1 MFCPNA
7 IARVFKLKIKLA
19 RIGLSEGE
27 RVSRQKCDA
36 NLSVALFFL
45 VALVSVIPSGSMGQ
59 TSVASGSI
67 QGTVSDPSD
76 LPIAEARVTIT
87 GVDTGQVV
95 SLKTTSAGIY
105 TSGPLSPG
113 RYVLRVES
121 QGFRRTQMDF
131 VVQVGTVS
139 SGNVR
144 LQVGSTTDT
153 VEVKA
158 SAVAVNTDQA
168 TIQGVLNEQQIE
180 SLPINGRNF
189 IDLAQLEPGVQT
201 QNVNDSESH
210 ISRGAISIG
219 GRDGYS
225 GTTVEVDGLDMSD
238 NTGNALANISASAIQ
253 EFSIA
258 QSSADASD
266 ETTDVGAV
274 NIVTRTGTNSLHGE
288 ALYLFRDRALAANF
302 PGGDS
307 DTYQRHNFA
316 GNFGGPIVKDKL
328 FFFGNADR
336 YKQDLGFPVTV
347 APPMQDIS
355 AIVSEPLRSTLL
367 SGRLD
372 YNAPKGARVFYRFDY
387 DNTKTVG
394 AFQPTFGLLR
404 ETDNTPEHAV
414 GIDFN
419 SGRFIHSV
427 RFGYAKSQNL
437 FGDASTEPG
446 VYNPLGNVELN
457 FGRGFHAGPDA
468 NQPQDFYTTRKQLK
482 YDGARPFAAH
492 LLRYGFNYTQVKQFL
507 FWPYALNGPVVKSQL
522 IPDDIAKADA
532 GPFPGGS
539 GNPLNYP
546 VDGGL
551 AIQLGNGEG
560 YITELPGFGRTAGAY
575 PTDNRI
581 QWYVGDTWKLKPF
594 LTLSYSVRYVR
605 DTNIQDY
612 LPPIP
617 CSAINPDVFNPTP
630 PCSGNLL
637 DMFGPGFGATPRQ
650 DNNNFAP
657 QIGLAWDVFRNGKTV
672 FRAGAGMFYQTSYY
686 FKGNNGLGRV
696 QFLPKGLFE
705 FAAGQGDGEGCTT
718 GSFRFPTAGG
728 GFTLVTSTPPTAA
741 HPAGLDIAT
750 QVCGQPIGS
759 VGEDIFALSKA
770 YQAAW
775 TAAGPQSN
783 PSFLGNTLAPSGV
796 AAPNYRT
803 PYTFNINV
811 GMQHEIRKG
820 LVASAD
826 YIRKVSLHNPLL
838 IDANH
843 VGAARFL
850 NKTAALAAI
859 NLTNESFG
867 CPDGTAGVQCSIGA
881 GATMEDYAGNGLTS
895 TTNFLGAPPSAFG
908 LTPDQGAAFAGI
920 NPYVGQG
927 FFYYPTGR
935 GLYNALE
942 VSVRQQTAN
951 PLPFV
956 NALNLQFS
964 YTLSRYEEPISQSS
978 SLSVDFDHPLRTM
991 GPANF
996 DRTHQFSIGAVFDLH
1011 KAPKVAFIAHIA
1023 SPFAQ
1028 AMSIVDQGRAGEMF
1042 YTDFTGDGTTGDF
1055 LPGTRNGAF
1064 GRDVKASNLTSFL
1077 NKYNSTVAG
1086 TILPAG
1092 KALVDAGLF
1101 TDDQLIALGAVADS
1115 VPLGPTTDRANLGW
1129 LKSMDLKVSWPIKV
1143 RENVVLEPSASA
1155 FNLFNFVN
1163 YDVSPA
1169 ALPSGILDGS
1179 AGSVNGTTNSLLDRG
1194 PERSGQ
1200 GPGIFSL
1207 GTARQFEFGLKISF

>member
-1 MFCPNA
+1 MERRICQIVTEGDFVAHQRSAAKPLA
-7 IARVFKLKIKLA
+7 ALAFLFVFT
-19 RIGLSEGE
+19 
-27 RVSRQKCDA
+27 
-36 NLSVALFFL
+36 L
-45 VALVSVIPSGSMGQ
+45 VVPSGLLGQ
-59 TSVASGSI
+59 TSVATGSI
-67 QGTVSDPSD
+67 QGTVADPSD
-76 LPIAEARVTIT
+76 LPIADARITISA
-87 GVDTGQVV
+87 VDTGQVV
-95 SLKTTSAGIY
+95 TLKTTSAGTY

-121 QGFRRTQMDF
+121 QGFRATQMDF

-139 SGNVR
+139 SGNLR

-153 VEVKA
+153 VEVKS

-168 TIQGVLNEQQIE
+168 TVQGVLNEQQIE
-180 SLPINGRNF
+180 SLPFNGRNF

-201 QNVNDSESH
+201 ENVSDSEAH

-274 NIVTRTGTNSLHGE
+274 NIVTRTGTNSPHGE

-302 PGGDS
+302 PGGIG

-316 GNFGGPIVKDKL
+316 GNFGGSILKNKL
-328 FFFGNADR
+328 FFFANADR
-336 YKQDLGFPVTV
+336 YKQDLGFPVSV

-355 AIVSEPLRSTLL
+355 SVVPEPLRSTML

-372 YNAPKGARVFYRFDY
+372 YNAPRGARVFYRFDY

-394 AFQPTFGLLR
+394 AFQPTFGLMR
-404 ETDNTPEHAV
+404 ETDNTPEHAL
-414 GIDFN
+414 GLDFN
-419 SGRFIHSV
+419 TGHHIHSI

-437 FGDASTEPG
+437 FGDASNEPG

-468 NQPQDFYTTRKQLK
+468 NQPAHFYISKKQLK

-492 LLRYGFNYTQVKQFL
+492 VPRYGFNYTQIKQFL
-507 FWPYALNGPVVKSQL
+507 FYSFALDGPIVKSQL
-522 IPDDIAKADA
+522 IPQDIAIAA
-532 GPFPGGS
+532 GGPFPGGS

-560 YITELPGFGRTAGAY
+560 YTTEIPGFGQSAGAY

-581 QWYVGDTWKLKPF
+581 QWYAGDTWKLKPF
-594 LTLSYSVRYVR
+594 FTLSFSVRYVR
-605 DTNIQDY
+605 DTNIVDY
-612 LPPIP
+612 LPPIS
-617 CSAINPDVFNPTP
+617 CSAINTSVFDPTP
-630 PCSGNLL
+630 PCTGNLL
-637 DMFGPGFGATPRQ
+637 DMFGPGLSATPRQ

-657 QIGLAWDVFRNGKTV
+657 QIGLAWDLFRNGKTV
-672 FRAGAGMFYQTSYY
+672 FRAGAGLFYQTSYY
-686 FKGNNGLGRV
+686 TKGNVGLGRM
-696 QFLPKGLFE
+696 QLLQNGLFQ

-728 GFTLVTSTPPTAA
+728 GFALVMSTPPTAA

-750 QVCGQPIGS
+750 QVCGQPIGN
-759 VGEDIFALSKA
+759 VGEDVFALEKE

-775 TAAGPQSN
+775 AAAGPQSN
-783 PSFLGNTLAPSGV
+783 PSFVGNTLAPYGV
-796 AAPNYRT
+796 VAPNYRT
-803 PYTFNINV
+803 PYTYNV
-811 GMQHEIRKG
+811 NLGVQHEIRKG
-820 LVASAD
+820 MVASAD

-843 VGAARFL
+843 VGAARYL
-850 NKTAALAAI
+850 NKTAALNAI

-867 CPDGTAGVQCSIGA
+867 CADGTAGIPCALGA
-881 GATMEDYAGNGLTS
+881 GAIMEDYAGNGLTS

-908 LTPDQGAAFAGI
+908 LTPDQGAAFAGV

-927 FFYYPTGR
+927 FFYYPIGR

-942 VSVRQQTAN
+942 VSLRQQTAN

-956 NALNLQFS
+956 QNINLQFS
-964 YTLSRYEEPISQSS
+964 YTLSRYEEPISQTS
-978 SLSVDFDHPLRTM
+978 SLSVDYDHPLRTM

-996 DRTHQFSIGAVFDLH
+996 DRTHQFSMGTVFDLH
-1011 KAPKVAFIAHIA
+1011 KAPKVAFIAHFA

-1055 LPGTRNGAF
+1055 LPGSRNGAF
-1064 GRDVKASNLTSFL
+1064 GRNVKANGLTSFL

-1086 TILPAG
+1086 TVLPAG
-1092 KALVDAGLF
+1092 LALVNAGLF
-1101 TDDQLIALGAVADS
+1101 TQDQLAALGAVADS
-1115 VPLGPTTDRANLGW
+1115 VPLGPTLDRANIGW
-1129 LKSMDLKVSWPIKV
+1129 LKSVDLKVSWPIKL
-1143 RENVVLEPSASA
+1143 RENVVIEPSASA
-1155 FNLFNFVN
+1155 FNIFNFVN

-1169 ALPSGILDGS
+1169 ALPSGVLDG
-1179 AGSVNGTTNSLLDRG
+1179 APGSVNGTTNSLSDRA
-1194 PERSGQ
+1194 PERAGQ
-1200 GPGIFSL
+1200 GPGVFSL
-1207 GTARQFEFGLKISF
+1207 GTARQFEFGLEIKF